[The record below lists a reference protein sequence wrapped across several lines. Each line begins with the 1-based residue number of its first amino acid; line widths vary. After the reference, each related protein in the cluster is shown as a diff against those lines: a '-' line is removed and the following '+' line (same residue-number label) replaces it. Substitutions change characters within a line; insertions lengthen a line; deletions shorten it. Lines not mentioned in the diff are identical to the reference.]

1 MSIILSMKLVR
12 EQGPDY
18 GIDRIRTSTDAY
30 QLVRQQLEDSDREV
44 FLLVML
50 DTKNHIIGINT
61 VSIGSLN
68 ASIVHPREVFKA
80 ALLAN
85 ACALVF
91 AHNHPSGDS
100 TPSREDLEITRRL
113 KEAGDLL
120 GIRVLD
126 HVIVGF
132 GNYYSMADKGDM

>member
-1 MSIILSMKLVR
+1 MSIILTLKMVR

-18 GIDRIRTSTDAY
+18 GIDRIRSSSDAY
-30 QLVRQQLEDSDREV
+30 QLVRQQLEDSDREI
-44 FLLVML
+44 FMAIML
-50 DTKNHIIGINT
+50 DTKNNIIGINT

-85 ACALVF
+85 AACLVF

-100 TPSREDLEITRRL
+100 APSREDLEITSRL
-113 KEAGDLL
+113 KQAGDIL

-132 GNYYSMADKGDM
+132 GNYYSMADRGDM